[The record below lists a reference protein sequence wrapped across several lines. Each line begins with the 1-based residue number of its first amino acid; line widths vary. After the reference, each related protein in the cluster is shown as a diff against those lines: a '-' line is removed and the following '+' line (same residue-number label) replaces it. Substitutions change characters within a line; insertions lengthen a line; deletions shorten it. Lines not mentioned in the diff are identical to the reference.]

1 MSEDNA
7 METPTFDVSPTD
19 QRLPLPGGSGTL
31 PADSGSFLDDLLRDD
46 LHRVDDIASEM
57 LVFSA
62 VQSPTR
68 QLDETAHRLDI
79 DPELDH
85 AWADAF
91 WDSHPVH
98 VDVQSQSAPQPDLI
112 AFPIGAQSEQ
122 TQNVDSAGIETTLPP
137 NLDTTNETVPEWM
150 NLGALPDWFVALT
163 PAASHDPPHMDSLAQ
178 PFSPVDLSKPI
189 ENVWGLLVALENGR
203 DTLTVTA
210 SLVRQLL
217 ADASRPG

>member
-1 MSEDNA
+1 

-31 PADSGSFLDDLLRDD
+31 PTDSGSFLDDLLRDD

-68 QLDETAHRLDI
+68 RLDETAHRLDI
-79 DPELDH
+79 DPELDPELDH
-85 AWADAF
+85 AWAHAF

-98 VDVQSQSAPQPDLI
+98 VDDQDQSAPQPDLL

-122 TQNVDSAGIETTLPP
+122 PQNVDPAGIESTLPP
-137 NLDTTNETVPEWM
+137 NLVATNETVPEWM

-163 PAASHDPPHMDSLAQ
+163 PAASHNPPHMESLAQ